1 LACCLV
7 APLSY
12 SADYGAL
19 FAGMVLAMI
28 PSMLV
33 YVLLQRSFTRGLVAG
48 AVK

>member
-1 LACCLV
+1 
-7 APLSY
+7 
-12 SADYGAL
+12 
-19 FAGMVLAMI
+19 MI